1 MRNLNEATQEE
12 LIDIMDENGYSAQE
26 IAAVVSALDYDDFD
40 NEDISD
46 FIDTSKISSNY
57 DSYYEG
63 TIVTIGTYE
72 YLVFDNY
79 DDVESAVRNSVE
91 SLIDDIG
98 LIDVVGEDNID
109 RYIDEDVCRQAL
121 IESME
126 TYCEDI
132 WSESDYRH
140 KFDNRLVQECYDKG
154 YIDDDDFEVDEDG
167 NVDYE
172 NCTIDF
178 DELRDRYID
187 GYDNE
192 INDWVEEYVWQL
204 GKEGL
209 NALIKRNSYA
219 CDIDKFVDDVIAND
233 GAGNELSSY
242 DGYERETDTP
252 YGTYYVYRIN

>member
-1 MRNLNEATQEE
+1 MRNLNEATHEE
-12 LIDIMDENGYSAQE
+12 LIDLMDENGYSAQE

-57 DSYYEG
+57 DNYYEG
-63 TIVTIGTYE
+63 TIVTIGNNE
-72 YLVFDNY
+72 YLVFEDY

-91 SLIDDIG
+91 NLVDEIG
-98 LIDVVGEDNID
+98 IVDAVGEENLAK
-109 RYIDEDVCRQAL
+109 YIDEDICKDAL

-126 TYCEDI
+126 LYCEDI

-167 NVDYE
+167 NIDYE

-178 DELRDRYID
+178 DELRDRYVE
-187 GYDNE
+187 GYENE
-192 INDWVEEYVWQL
+192 INDWVEEYIWQF

-209 NALIKRNSYA
+209 SNLIKHNPQAYN
-219 CDIDKFVDDVIAND
+219 IDSLVDDIIANNE
-233 GAGNELSSY
+233 AGNELSSY
-242 DGYERETDTP
+242 DGYEREADTP
-252 YGTYYVYRIN
+252 YGTYYVYRTN

>member
-12 LIDIMDENGYSAQE
+12 LIDLMDENGYSAEE

-40 NEDISD
+40 EEDISD

-57 DSYYEG
+57 DSYWEG
-63 TIVTIGTYE
+63 TVVTIGGNE
-72 YLVFDNY
+72 YLVFENY

-91 SLIDDIG
+91 NFVDEIG
-98 LIDVVGEDNID
+98 IVDAVGEENLAK
-109 RYIDEDVCRQAL
+109 YIDEDICKDAL

-126 TYCEDI
+126 IYCEDI

-167 NVDYE
+167 NIDYE
-172 NCTIDF
+172 KCTIDF
-178 DELRDRYID
+178 DDLKDRYLE
-187 GYDNE
+187 GYEDE
-192 INDWVEEYVWQL
+192 INDWVEEYIWQF

-209 NALIKRNSYA
+209 SNLIKHNQYA
-219 CDIDKFVDDVIAND
+219 YNIDSLVDDIIDNNE
-233 GAGNELSSY
+233 AGNELSSY
-242 DGYERETDTP
+242 DGYEREADTP
-252 YGTYYVYRIN
+252 YGTYYVYRTN